1 MNFLWSSLL
10 ALLVLLP
17 ILVAIYVWQLRRG
30 RPSGVRY
37 SSLALIRDA
46 EPGSARL
53 RRHLPVVLFIAAL
66 GAVIVAMARPVVIL
80 AVPRSEEHTSE
91 LQSRQYLVCRL
102 LLDKKIRTS
111 PTWAGGHRPERRAC
125 GCVLGLAP

>member
-1 MNFLWSSLL
+1 MDFLWSGLL
-10 ALLVLLP
+10 ALLVVLP
-17 ILVAIYVWQLRRG
+17 LLVAIYVWRLRRG

-80 AVPRSEEHTSE
+80 AVPTW
-91 LQSRQYLVCRL
+91 QSTEQQER
-102 LLDKKIRTS
+102 
-111 PTWAGGHRPERRAC
+111 GHGSRKQQQQANAR
-125 GCVLGLAP
+125 

>member
-66 GAVIVAMARPVVIL
+66 GATIVAMARPVVIL
-80 AVPRSEEHTSE
+80 AVPTNQTTIILLSLIHISEPT
-91 LQSRQYLVCRL
+91 RL
-102 LLDKKIRTS
+102 
-111 PTWAGGHRPERRAC
+111 GM
-125 GCVLGLAP
+125 

>member
-1 MNFLWSSLL
+1 MNFLWSGLL

-17 ILVAIYVWQLRRG
+17 ILIAMYVWRLRRG

-66 GAVIVAMARPVVIL
+66 GATIIRTIDVSGSMCSSDIPPSRLEAAEAAAAAFIKSQSSSTRIGIVAFSGFAEVV
-80 AVPRSEEHTSE
+80 E
-91 LQSRQYLVCRL
+91 CN
-102 LLDKKIRTS
+102 
-111 PTWAGGHRPERRAC
+111 
-125 GCVLGLAP
+125 